1 MLSINNMP
9 TNFNIFFL
17 YANHMA
23 SNLKIVKIENW
34 NFRQIF
40 FLINF

>member
-1 MLSINNMP
+1 MS

-23 SNLKIVKIENW
+23 LNLKIVKIEN
-34 NFRQIF
+34 FVKF
-40 FLINF
+40 FLK

>member
-1 MLSINNMP
+1 MS

-23 SNLKIVKIENW
+23 LNLKIVKIENW
-34 NFRQIF
+34 KFRQIF
-40 FLINF
+40 FKIIF